1 MLHNQLEPLHS
12 APSPLFPPRQ
22 SIKNEG
28 AAPGAAPAPGQK
40 KGLVQFPNCTRNL
53 LSVPWCTNFAQILHN
68 FCAHPQL
75 LQQGRFFTKMGDE
88 QRLGQKLV
96 VYPQIIAFRFAFRG
110 NYSHIN
116 LVLDSC
122 HYAGCTSVSNVDFYA
137 SIFTRP
143 PCWLFMQ
150 STLLTCRAGGVWV
163 GLRIRSQLRDR
174 SACLPAC
181 LCPVVQPPHLLHQP
195 TRLHI
200 VLNEQHASPPSA
212 PYQRDVA
219 GTDGVADN
227 PHMACKVTLHYG
239 WCAGAAAAA

>member
-12 APSPLFPPRQ
+12 APSPLFPLGSP
-22 SIKNEG
+22 SKM
-28 AAPGAAPAPGQK
+28 K
-40 KGLVQFPNCTRNL
+40 VLLLVQHLHQVRKRDWCSFQIAPEICRVFPG
-53 LSVPWCTNFAQILHN
+53 AQILHK

-96 VYPQIIAFRFAFRG
+96 VYPQISFQICFLWH
-110 NYSHIN
+110 YSHIN

>member
-22 SIKNEG
+22 SVKNEG

-53 LSVPWCTNFAQILHN
+53 SSVPWYTNFAQFLHN

-75 LQQGRFFTKMGDE
+75 LQQGRFFTKMWDE

-96 VYPQIIAFRFAFRG
+96 VYPQIKAFRFAFHG

-143 PCWLFMQ
+143 PC
-150 STLLTCRAGGVWV
+150 
-163 GLRIRSQLRDR
+163 
-174 SACLPAC
+174 
-181 LCPVVQPPHLLHQP
+181 
-195 TRLHI
+195 
-200 VLNEQHASPPSA
+200 
-212 PYQRDVA
+212 
-219 GTDGVADN
+219 
-227 PHMACKVTLHYG
+227 
-239 WCAGAAAAA
+239 